1 MQVHFEVNKLPYIS
15 NAVVTIGAFDGVHQ
29 GHRIILSQLSKIAA
43 SLSGETVVITFH
55 PHPRRILN
63 NAEAPSLLTSL
74 DERISLFSALGIH
87 HLVIIPFNH
96 EFASLTAEKY
106 IQDFLVQYF
115 KPRAVVVGFDHRFGR
130 NRAGDYAM
138 LETEGEFYGFDV
150 IEIPEY
156 VLNESKVSSTQ
167 IRQALLSGDIELAN
181 KLLTYPYQLTGSVIE
196 GDKLGRTI
204 GFPTANLAI
213 IDNDKLIPASGVYA
227 VRVYRQKEKINQ
239 VLNGMMNIGYRPTVN
254 GRERRIEVHLFNFS
268 EDIYHEQLRVEMLF
282 HTRKEMKFSGID
294 ALKQQLENDKI
305 EISSILDFIH

>member
-1 MQVHFEVNKLPYIS
+1 MQVHFEVNKLPFIR
-15 NAVVTIGAFDGVHQ
+15 NAVLTIGAFDGVHQ

-43 SLSGETVVITFH
+43 RLSGETVVITFH

-74 DERISLFSALGIH
+74 DERISLFSSLGIN
-87 HLVIIPFNH
+87 HLVIIPFNQ

-130 NRAGDYAM
+130 NRTGDYQM
-138 LETEGEFYGFDV
+138 LEKEGDLYGFDV

-167 IRQALLSGDIELAN
+167 IRQALLSGNIELAN
-181 KLLTYPYQLTGSVIE
+181 KLLTYPYQLTGTVIE

-213 IDNDKLIPASGVYA
+213 MDNDKLIPASGVYA
-227 VRVYRQKEKINQ
+227 VRVYWEKEKKNH
-239 VLNGMMNIGYRPTVN
+239 VMNGMMNIGYRPTVN
-254 GRERRIEVHLFNFS
+254 GRERRIEVHLFNFN
-268 EDIYHEQLRVEMLF
+268 EDIYNEQLRVELLF

-294 ALKQQLENDKI
+294 ALKLQLEKDKI
-305 EISSILDFIH
+305 EISRLLG

>member
-1 MQVHFEVNKLPYIS
+1 MPFIR
-15 NAVVTIGAFDGVHQ
+15 NAVLTIGAFDGVHQ

-87 HLVIIPFNH
+87 HLVIIPFNQ

-130 NRAGDYAM
+130 NRTGDYQM
-138 LETEGEFYGFDV
+138 LEKEGELYGFDV

-167 IRQALLSGDIELAN
+167 IRQALLSGNIELAN
-181 KLLTYPYQLTGSVIE
+181 ELLTYPYQLTGTVIE

-213 IDNDKLIPASGVYA
+213 MDNDKLIPASGVYA
-227 VRVYRQKEKINQ
+227 VRVYREKGKKNP
-239 VLNGMMNIGYRPTVN
+239 VMNGMMNIGYRPTVN
-254 GRERRIEVHLFNFS
+254 GRERRIEVHLFNFN
-268 EDIYHEQLRVEMLF
+268 EDIYNEQLRVELLF

-294 ALKQQLENDKI
+294 ALKLQLEKDKI
-305 EISSILDFIH
+305 EISRLLG